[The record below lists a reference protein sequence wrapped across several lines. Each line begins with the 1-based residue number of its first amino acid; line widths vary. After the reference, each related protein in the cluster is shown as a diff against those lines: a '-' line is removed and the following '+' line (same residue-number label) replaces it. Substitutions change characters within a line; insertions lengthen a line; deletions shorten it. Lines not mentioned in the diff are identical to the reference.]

1 MAVVGVY
8 GSFDFLLKEK
18 LFETYDWDLGLSFIN
33 FEGISCFGMNER
45 LAYIRLENLGASLEV
60 QD

>member
-45 LAYIRLENLGASLEV
+45 LAYIRLEN
-60 QD
+60 